1 MYLGQFKPGKGC
13 KLRIGS
19 SNVGVLGVNFMQY
32 YTVIFDQENK
42 KVGFM
47 RNQKI
52 IKLPYISLDLGDI

>member
-13 KLRIGS
+13 KLQIGY
-19 SNVGVLGVNFMQY
+19 SNVGVLGVNFMRY

-47 RNQKI
+47 RNRKI
-52 IKLPYISLDLGDI
+52 IKLPYISIELGDI